1 MFTSRLQDWVRSG
14 ARRVVPALRA
24 LHLTPNI
31 LTTVSYTHLLRA
43 GLGASAGGGYIDY
56 LTPGILVMTAGAS
69 AAATAINVLSLIHIL
84 LRDVRGWSSQ
94 RYEQWLTATLLRLLL
109 SSPHLDAEPQSGD
122 EDPTR

>member
-1 MFTSRLQDWVRSG
+1 VHR
-14 ARRVVPALRA
+14 
-24 LHLTPNI
+24 
-31 LTTVSYTHLLRA
+31 
-43 GLGASAGGGYIDY
+43 
-56 LTPGILVMTAGAS
+56 
-69 AAATAINVLSLIHIL
+69 L